1 MDSQQIALGIINI
14 VGGILVIGS
23 YVQGIRTH
31 PQNRDAAW
39 GHVPARIKPL
49 YTVSM
54 LLAAAGYFAFSYFII
69 LRLNPGDVASLNSFS
84 YSAFIAVYVLILF
97 LSAIWMPLTF
107 AMLEKPSR
115 TLWWAIRIT
124 LFIVGIGSLGLLAL
138 LLILN
143 HNEPMWLL
151 WLAVAGSALFCIQT
165 AFLDALVWPIYFPV
179 KNSR

>member
-1 MDSQQIALGIINI
+1 MDSQQIALGVINI

-69 LRLNPGDVASLNSFS
+69 LRLNPGDVAIANSFS
-84 YSAFIAVYVLILF
+84 YSAFIVVYALILF
-97 LSAIWMPLTF
+97 PSAIWMPLTF
-107 AMLEKPSR
+107 AMLDKPGR

-124 LFIVGIGSLGLLAL
+124 LAVVGIGSLGLLVL
-138 LLILN
+138 LLVLS
-143 HNEPMWLL
+143 HEEPTWAFG
-151 WLAVAGSALFCIQT
+151 LAVAGSVAFCFQT
-165 AFLDALVWPIYFPV
+165 AVLDALVWPRYFPTQQ
-179 KNSR
+179 